1 MMNESVSEKYMTET
15 KLKLSELNL
24 LTIMEICS
32 NIYLTHTSPAQI
44 PGTCEE
50 LSVMNES
57 DLISEILL
65 FAFPPFVK
73 RLMQIH

>member
-1 MMNESVSEKYMTET
+1 MMNESVGEKYMTGT
-15 KLKLSELNL
+15 KLEISELNL
-24 LTIMEICS
+24 LILMEICS
-32 NIYLTHTSPAQI
+32 NIYLTHTFSAQI

-50 LSVMNES
+50 LSVRDES
-57 DLISEILL
+57 DLISEILF

>member
-1 MMNESVSEKYMTET
+1 MMNESVGEKYMTGT

-24 LTIMEICS
+24 LMLMEICS
-32 NIYLTHTSPAQI
+32 NIYLTHTFPVQLA
-44 PGTCEE
+44 GTYQE
-50 LSVMNES
+50 LSVMDEPE
-57 DLISEILL
+57 LISEILL